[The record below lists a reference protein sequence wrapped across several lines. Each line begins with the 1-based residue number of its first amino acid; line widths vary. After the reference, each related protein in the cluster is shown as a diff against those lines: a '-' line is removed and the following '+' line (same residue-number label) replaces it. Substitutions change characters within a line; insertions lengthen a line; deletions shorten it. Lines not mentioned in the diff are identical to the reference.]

1 MGDAFFIF
9 ALFTALFTAFLAFAG
24 EDCYNKLSLTI
35 LRTARGRPAEGRRNN
50 KNMDK
55 SALSRP
61 LLLDGA
67 TGTELQKRGMPR
79 GVSTEAWILEH
90 PKELLRLQRDYV
102 EAGCQVLTAPTFGAN
117 PASLQRCGLGE
128 SVETVNRRLV
138 HLSREA
144 AQGKALVA
152 GNLAPCGLGEFGVRE
167 GRFEDVVENYKVQAR
182 ALHNA
187 GVDLYLVETMV
198 DMAEARAAV
207 LAIRE
212 VDEERPV
219 VVSFCCDDEG
229 RTPSGVDVLAGLIVM
244 QGMQVDAFGLNCAP
258 AEVLLE
264 QLERLAPY
272 ATIPLL
278 AQPNGGDWPEDW
290 VERCAALGVRLFG
303 GCCGTEAADIQ
314 RLHDALERVDIG
326 PFHGVERD
334 PDVIPCA
341 SEREARF
348 ITPDVDV
355 SEPIPCTS
363 NLMEDILAVEKDTPV
378 GAIMVEIME
387 EDDIHIF
394 AEHQYAVEDALC
406 FWCDVPELLEKAL
419 RIYQGRAFYDGTC
432 GMDAAELRHLVEKYG
447 LIML

>member
-1 MGDAFFIF
+1 
-9 ALFTALFTAFLAFAG
+9 
-24 EDCYNKLSLTI
+24 
-35 LRTARGRPAEGRRNN
+35 
-50 KNMDK
+50 MDET
-55 SALSRP
+55 ALSRP

-67 TGTELQKRGMPR
+67 TGTRLQALGMPEGVCTPAWVLDHPEEFIAVQR
-79 GVSTEAWILEH
+79 G
-90 PKELLRLQRDYV
+90 YV
-102 EAGCQVLTAPTFGAN
+102 QAGSRVLTAPTFGAD
-117 PASLQRCGLGE
+117 PESLKGYGLGDCAE
-128 SVETVNRRLV
+128 DFNRRLV
-138 HLSREA
+138 ELTRQA
-144 AQGKALVA
+144 AGGKALIA

-167 GRFEDVVENYKVQAR
+167 GRFEDVVDNYKVQAR
-182 ALHNA
+182 ALRDA
-187 GVDLYLVETMV
+187 DVDFYLVETMV

-219 VVSFCCDDEG
+219 VVSFCCDEEG

-258 AEVLLE
+258 ADWMLE

-272 ATIPLL
+272 ASIPLL

-290 VERCAALGVRLFG
+290 TARCAKLGVRLFG
-303 GCCGTEAADIQ
+303 GCCGTTEGDIRRMAAD
-314 RLHDALERVDIG
+314 LEELDVPDFRG
-326 PFHGVERD
+326 AERD

-355 SEPIPCTS
+355 SDPIPCTS
-363 NLMEDILAVEKDTPV
+363 DLVEDILEVEKNTPV
-378 GAIMVEIME
+378 GAIMIEIME
-387 EDDIHIF
+387 EDDVHIF

-419 RIYQGRAFYDGTC
+419 RVYQGRAFYDGTC
-432 GMDAAELRHLVEKYG
+432 GMDAADLRHLVEKYG